1 MYNTEELMEN
11 GHGDLTTLLSTLRDQ
26 AARKIDF
33 VADTV
38 GLDFQ
43 TRGGATT
50 VHAEQTGMATIATRC
65 NDTAFGQVL
74 AKADIDTRT
83 GRRLQENYPDVIDLA
98 LNRIYSS
105 ESKSVMLRTFDSP
118 ADSNEPGELRAFL
131 SDKYKRFDN
140 LDMLSAVIPSLME
153 SDARWQIVNSSVT
166 EKAMTL
172 RFKSESITGE
182 GAAVGD
188 LMALGMTLGN
198 SETGHSSAVI
208 AMIVWTLWCLNGMQ
222 TSKKQ
227 RNAHLTSA
235 QADSDVWA
243 VLTNEAKEAD
253 NAALSMKLRDVA
265 ANYSSTEAFEEVL
278 QNFRDAANDTLSEG
292 TTPQAAVEQVGRVLQ
307 LTKKET
313 ASVLDGLFSTMS
325 QPGYAGEPISRA
337 TLVNSVTAVAN
348 DSKLRADEISA
359 DDVGEWEKR
368 GGRLLDLPASQWT
381 SIATARAA

>member
-1 MYNTEELMEN
+1 MYSKENLEN
-11 GHGDLTTLLSTLRDQ
+11 GHGDFTALLSTLQDQ
-26 AARKIDF
+26 ASRKIDF

-83 GRRLQENYPDVIDLA
+83 GRRLQENYPDVLDLA

-140 LDMLSAVIPSLME
+140 LDMLSAVVPPLME
-153 SDARWQIVNSSVT
+153 SDARWQIVNSTVT

-172 RFKSESITGE
+172 RLKSESITGR
-182 GAAVGD
+182 GATVGD

-208 AMIVWTLWCLNGMQ
+208 AMLIWTLICLNGMQ
-222 TSKKQ
+222 TSKKE
-227 RNAHLTSA
+227 RSAHLTSS
-235 QADSDVWA
+235 QSDSAVWS
-243 VLTNEAKEAD
+243 VLSSEAKEAD

-278 QNFRDAANDTLSEG
+278 QSFRDAANDTLSDG

-313 ASVLDGLFSTMS
+313 ASVLDGLFSTMG
-325 QPGYAGEPISRA
+325 QRGYAGQPVSRA
-337 TLVNSVTAVAN
+337 ALVNAVTNVGN
-348 DSKLRADEISA
+348 DARLRADEVQA

-368 GGRLLDLPASQWT
+368 GGRLLDLPKNQWT